1 MKFGHWYAYSLL
13 AFAQMTI
20 AVNVIAA
27 KYILPHVP
35 FYLFLTTRFFISG
48 LFLSACVYFLKGRL
62 ISDNHPQARL
72 QLKDWCFLIAQAFTG
87 GFLFNYLFFQG
98 IQYTTATSAGII
110 SSALPAMIA
119 VCAFLCLGEKLNA
132 SKKGAI
138 VLAIVGI
145 LIISLDNFS
154 DAQEETGSF
163 FGDFLIL
170 LSMLPEALYS
180 IFNKFISHRVTPLG
194 SAAVVNWFIFL
205 MLLPLCLVSLYEDPI
220 NIMNFSLS
228 VWGLLILSGLC
239 GGYFYWAWSKGL
251 SLVPASTA
259 AVFGGVLPVG
269 TSILAFIF
277 LEEGFGWYNFFGMIC
292 VLASIAV
299 VAKSSVPQKV
309 LSRIKS

>member
-1 MKFGHWYAYSLL
+1 M
-13 AFAQMTI
+13 
-20 AVNVIAA
+20 
-27 KYILPHVP
+27 
-35 FYLFLTTRFFISG
+35 
-48 LFLSACVYFLKGRL
+48 
-62 ISDNHPQARL
+62 ISDNHPHEKL
-72 QLKDWCFLIAQAFTG
+72 QTRDWSFLVAQAFTG
-87 GFLFNYLFFQG
+87 GFLFNYLFFKG

-119 VCAFLCLGEKLNA
+119 ICAFLCLGEKLNRT
-132 SKKGAI
+132 KI
-138 VLAIVGI
+138 LAIALAILGI

-154 DAQEETGSF
+154 GNEEETGSF
-163 FGDFLIL
+163 FGDFLVL

-194 SAAVVNWFIFL
+194 SAQVVNWFIFL
-205 MLLPLCLVSLYEDPI
+205 MMLPLCLVNLYEAPI
-220 NIMNFSLS
+220 HFQTYSYGL
-228 VWGLLILSGLC
+228 WGLLLLSGLC

-277 LEEGFGWYNFFGMIC
+277 LKESFGWYNFFGMIC

-299 VAKSSVPQKV
+299 VARGSLEKQSAPKLGNKDLSVHN
-309 LSRIKS
+309 